1 MIKAEKIE
9 FIKNKNIP
17 LEKPEHVPD
26 LWWNIF
32 DGSRE
37 YIEKVEITLAREIE
51 ETFLKYI

>member
-9 FIKNKNIP
+9 FITNIP
-17 LEKPEHVPD
+17 LEKPEHAPD

-37 YIEKVEITLAREIE
+37 YIEKVKITLTREIE
-51 ETFLKYI
+51 ETFLKYV